1 MNKSGTNR
9 TEEKKEMLLP
19 YIQVLT
25 KAGYVLCSGRNRPL
39 YRNIRNAK
47 RYRILP
53 EINNLLENITETSD
67 QNKFI
72 PWNIVG
78 VTCCLGNY
86 CDITL

>member
-1 MNKSGTNR
+1 
-9 TEEKKEMLLP
+9 MLLL

-25 KAGYVLCSGRNRPL
+25 KAGYVLYTGR

-47 RYRILP
+47 RYRIFP

-72 PWNIVG
+72 PWNILG